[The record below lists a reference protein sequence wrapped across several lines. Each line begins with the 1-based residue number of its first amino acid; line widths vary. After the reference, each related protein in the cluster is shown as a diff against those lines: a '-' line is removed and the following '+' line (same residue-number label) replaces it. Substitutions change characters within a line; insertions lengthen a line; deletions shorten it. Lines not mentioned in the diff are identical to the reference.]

1 MSFSDPKAK
10 AESVPLRVALGRV
23 AEMQGQ
29 LAASAARIEAVVSGL
44 VASVTGAEHA
54 LVDLQ
59 ELDLARQSLENLGRL
74 LTTFAGHVPDHVH
87 VPAAD
92 VKASVNLG
100 AMVGTILEGFAHRQ
114 PLEAATGE
122 IDLFDC
128 DKVF

>member
-1 MSFSDPKAK
+1 MLSFSDPKAK

-100 AMVGTILEGFAHRQ
+100 AMVGTILEGFVKVEPPEQAG
-114 PLEAATGE
+114 GE
-122 IDLFDC
+122 IHLFD
-128 DKVF
+128 FG